1 MTTSQADRMT
11 GPQTL
16 AYGSEMI
23 DFRLSFS
30 PRQRL
35 TITVEPNGAVVVKAP
50 VDATL
55 EAVQHQV
62 RRKAGWIIRQRDA
75 FAAFGPSMPP
85 KKYVSGETHRY
96 LGRQYRLSV
105 TQGEDSS
112 VKLIGRFFEIV
123 TLDKS
128 DASAVQRL
136 LDGWYRH
143 HATRVFEERLEHCL
157 ESSWFRSLAMPK
169 WTIRKMKRRWG
180 SCTKDGA
187 VLLNL
192 LLIQVS
198 PRCIDYV
205 ITHELCHLM
214 VHNHGPEFYRL
225 LNRAM
230 PDWQERKHRLERQ
243 VL

>member
-1 MTTSQADRMT
+1 MNDSEYRL
-11 GPQTL
+11 L
-16 AYGSEMI
+16 AYGTQTI
-23 DFRLSFS
+23 RYTLSFAPRKTLAIRVHPDLS
-30 PRQRL
+30 VEVVSPEGASLDDIETRLRRRAAWILRKQRQYERFLPYLPPRQ
-35 TITVEPNGAVVVKAP
+35 
-50 VDATL
+50 
-55 EAVQHQV
+55 
-62 RRKAGWIIRQRDA
+62 
-75 FAAFGPSMPP
+75 F
-85 KKYVSGETHRY
+85 VSGETHRY